1 MTTATFLII
10 MFAAILHASWN
21 ALVKGGSDKRL
32 QMTAIALGHL
42 PFAPLAIYWSPAL
55 DFACLPN
62 LILGA
67 VFHFGYHY
75 YLVESYKKGDLSQVY
90 PIARASA
97 PLIVTLISVFIL
109 DVTLGFYELIAIALI
124 ASGLL
129 ASSGLHNQKIAS
141 VAVKSALITGCF
153 IAAYSMTDGYGGRIG
168 GSPVAFYGWLAIIN
182 GLVWLAYILI
192 VSPTSI
198 PKMFGSAKWVF
209 VGGGFASFLAY
220 ASIMYAFSKAP
231 IAIVMALRETSIIF
245 ALLLGIFFLKE
256 KITYSKL
263 IGTALTVFGIIILRL
278 QILV

>member
-1 MTTATFLII
+1 MTTETFLII
-10 MFAAILHASWN
+10 IFAAILHASWN
-21 ALVKGGSDKRL
+21 ALVKSGSDKRL

-55 DFACLPN
+55 DFDCLPN

-67 VFHFGYHY
+67 VFHFGYQY

-97 PLIVTLISVFIL
+97 PLIVTLISLLIL
-109 DVTLGFYELIAIALI
+109 DVNLGVSELIGVALI
-124 ASGLL
+124 ASGLV
-129 ASSGLHNQKIAS
+129 ATSGLHSKKVPSA
-141 VAVKSALITGCF
+141 AVKSALITGCF
-153 IAAYSMTDGYGGRIG
+153 IAAYSLTDGYGGRIG

-182 GLVWLAYILI
+182 GFVWLVYILL

-209 VGGGFASFLAY
+209 LGGGFASFLAY
-220 ASIMYAFSKAP
+220 SSIMYAFSQAP

-256 KITYSKL
+256 KITCSKL
-263 IGTALTVFGIIILRL
+263 VGTGLTLLGIIILRL
-278 QILV
+278 QILG

>member
-1 MTTATFLII
+1 MTTETFLII
-10 MFAAILHASWN
+10 IFAAILHASWN
-21 ALVKGGSDKRL
+21 ALVKSGSDKRL

-42 PFAPLAIYWSPAL
+42 PFAPFAIYWSPAL

-62 LILGA
+62 LILGS
-67 VFHFGYHY
+67 VFHFGYQY

-97 PLIVTLISVFIL
+97 PLIVTLISLLIL
-109 DVTLGFYELIAIALI
+109 DVNLGVSELIGIALI
-124 ASGLL
+124 ASGLV
-129 ASSGLHNQKIAS
+129 ATSGLHNKKVPS
-141 VAVKSALITGCF
+141 VAVKNALITGCF
-153 IAAYSMTDGYGGRIG
+153 IAAYSITDGYGGRIG

-182 GLVWLAYILI
+182 GFVWLAYILM
-192 VSPTSI
+192 VSPASI

-209 VGGGFASFLAY
+209 LGGGFASFLAY
-220 ASIMYAFSKAP
+220 SSIMYAFSQAP

-263 IGTALTVFGIIILRL
+263 VGTGLTLLGIIILRL
-278 QILV
+278 QILG

>member
-1 MTTATFLII
+1 MTTLTFLII
-10 MFAAILHASWN
+10 MLAAILHASWN

-42 PFAPLAIYWSPAL
+42 PFAPFAIYWFPPL
-55 DFACLPN
+55 NFACWPN

-67 VFHFGYHY
+67 IFHFGYQY
-75 YLVESYKKGDLSQVY
+75 YLVEAYKKGDLSQVY

-97 PLIVTLISVFIL
+97 PLIVTLISLFVL
-109 DVTLGFYELIAIALI
+109 DVNLGISEIIGIALI
-124 ASGLL
+124 ASGLV
-129 ASSGLHNQKIAS
+129 ATSGIHNKKVPS

-153 IAAYSMTDGYGGRIG
+153 IAAYSITDGYGGRIG

-182 GLVWLAYILI
+182 GFVWLAYILL
-192 VSPTSI
+192 VSPASI

-209 VGGGFASFLAY
+209 LGGGFASFLAF
-220 ASIMYAFSKAP
+220 SCIMYAFSKAP

-256 KITYSKL
+256 KITYSKFL
-263 IGTALTVFGIIILRL
+263 GTVLTILGIIILRL
-278 QILV
+278 QIVS